1 MASRLVMYRL
11 VVIYLVLVVLFSLL
25 LMWLAIWLGGV
36 GAEAEEQSC
45 LAIARDHMNIARSV
59 AYFFVG
65 LLAGGLVLPSFVLW
79 LLG

>member
-1 MASRLVMYRL
+1 
-11 VVIYLVLVVLFSLL
+11 
-25 LMWLAIWLGGV
+25 
-36 GAEAEEQSC
+36 
-45 LAIARDHMNIARSV
+45 MNIARYV